1 MQSNLMNFITIDR
14 RSTIAYNEQIKESL
28 KALIVDQTFYYK
40 TELPSYI
47 RLAEFLNVDIKYIK
61 TAYEQLIQERY
72 IRKIDA
78 ERYEVAYFELTNYF
92 FDRNVAIYDAIIAL
106 GLTPSIE
113 CVEKK
118 VIKLSIEQQTYM
130 GFVPNEKAKFF
141 YLNRL
146 YMGNHQPIMILENY
160 LPMSVFPG
168 IDQNFIGNEPL
179 NAYLDEHYHLK
190 AHLSHRITKAANLS
204 SVLAKHLNERKNAA
218 SIRSTNRVYD
228 KDKRLIDFGQSHA
241 ISSYYFQGLIS
252 KEDIANYYTSKI

>member
-1 MQSNLMNFITIDR
+1 MNYITIDR

-40 TELPSYI
+40 TELPSYMS
-47 RLAEFLNVDIKYIK
+47 LADYLNVDIKYIK
-61 TAYEQLIQERY
+61 TAYDQLIQERY
-72 IRKIDA
+72 IKKIDA
-78 ERYEVAYFELTNYF
+78 NRYEVAYFELTNYF

-118 VIKLSIEQQTYM
+118 VVKLSIEQQEYM
-130 GFVPNEKAKFF
+130 GFTPNEKAKFF

-160 LPMSVFPG
+160 LPMSVFPD
-168 IDQNFIGNEPL
+168 IDQNFIGDEPL
-179 NAYLDEHYHLK
+179 NAYLDEHYFIK
-190 AHLSHRITKAANLS
+190 ANLSHRITQAVNLS
-204 SVLAKHLNERKNAA
+204 QSLAKHLNERKNAA

-228 KDKRLIDFGQSHA
+228 KNKRLIDFGCSHT
-241 ISSYYFQGLIS
+241 ISSYYFQGLIFR
-252 KEDIANYYTSKI
+252 EDIANYYKTTT